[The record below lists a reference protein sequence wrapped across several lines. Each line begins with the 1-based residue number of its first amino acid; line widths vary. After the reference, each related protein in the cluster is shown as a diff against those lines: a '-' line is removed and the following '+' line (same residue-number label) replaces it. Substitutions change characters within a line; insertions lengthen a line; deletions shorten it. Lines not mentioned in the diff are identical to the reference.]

1 VSEIKGWNH
10 FVLIHK
16 REKKKKKRKI
26 VSSVLK
32 YLVESCPKQ
41 YKHVQKTLSYGN
53 KKDPKDTN
61 THPNSIKQK

>member
-1 VSEIKGWNH
+1 MSESEGWNH
-10 FVLIHK
+10 FFLIQIIIYIYK
-16 REKKKKKRKI
+16 KGREKRAEELFPL
-26 VSSVLK
+26 SVYK

-61 THPNSIKQK
+61 TP